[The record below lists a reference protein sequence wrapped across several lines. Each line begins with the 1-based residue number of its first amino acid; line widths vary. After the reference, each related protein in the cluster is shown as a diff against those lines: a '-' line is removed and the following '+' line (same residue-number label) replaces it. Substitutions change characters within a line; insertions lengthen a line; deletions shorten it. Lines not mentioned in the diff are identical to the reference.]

1 MTVIRDDFHALPT
14 VEPMPVN
21 RISEPVRREP
31 RPAPA
36 PALLPWHRRTWFELL
51 QFCLLLAVL
60 TAIVWTGATDM
71 GYQWKWEQVP
81 RYLWRV
87 IDGEWIPGPLLRGL
101 LVTLDLCWQAGLLAL
116 LLGAATAMLRA
127 SRSRVG
133 PLLASCYIELIRN
146 TPLLVQVLV
155 FYFIIASIL
164 DLSRTAAGVWTLAL
178 YEGAFVAEIIRGG
191 LQSVPK
197 GQREAG
203 LSLGLGPLDLQR
215 DIVWPQ
221 ALPPMLPPLAGVLV
235 NLVKHSAIVSVIA
248 VFDLTT
254 EARTIV
260 ADTFMAFEIWLV
272 TALLYLVLTVSLSL
286 LVAALERRMARHGA
300 ARR

>member
-1 MTVIRDDFHALPT
+1 MTNARRHRAQPPRIAPPWYRT
-14 VEPMPVN
+14 V
-21 RISEPVRREP
+21 
-31 RPAPA
+31 
-36 PALLPWHRRTWFELL
+36 WFELL
-51 QFCLLLAVL
+51 QFGVLVAVL
-60 TAIVWTGATDM
+60 SAIILAGATDM

-81 RYLWRV
+81 RFLVRV
-87 IDGEWIPGPLLRGL
+87 IDGEWLPGPLLRGL

-116 LLGAATAMLRA
+116 GLGALTALLRR
-127 SRSRVG
+127 SGSRVG
-133 PLLASCYIELIRN
+133 ETVALVYVELIRN

-155 FYFIIASIL
+155 FYFIVASVL
-164 DLSRTAAGVWTLAL
+164 DLSRSAAGIWTLAL

-191 LQSVPK
+191 LQAVPK

-203 LSLGLGPLDLQR
+203 LSLGLSPPQLLR
-215 DIVWPQ
+215 DVVLPQ

-272 TALLYLVLTVSLSL
+272 TALLYLVITVSLSL
-286 LVAALERRMARHGA
+286 VVAWLEHRMAHRQG
-300 ARR
+300 RG

>member
-1 MTVIRDDFHALPT
+1 MPPPPPSVAWYCRPWAEFLQFLCLAGVLLTVIFA
-14 VEPMPVN
+14 
-21 RISEPVRREP
+21 
-31 RPAPA
+31 
-36 PALLPWHRRTWFELL
+36 
-51 QFCLLLAVL
+51 
-60 TAIVWTGATDM
+60 GARDM
-71 GYQWKWEQVP
+71 GYQWKWDQVP
-81 RYLWRV
+81 RYLLRSV
-87 IDGEWIPGPLLRGL
+87 DGELIAGPLLRGL

-116 LLGAATAMLRA
+116 LLGSITALLRSSN
-127 SRSRVG
+127 SRMG
-133 PLLASCYIELIRN
+133 PLLARAYVELIRN

-155 FYFIIASIL
+155 FYFIVAAVL
-164 DLSRTAAGVWTLAL
+164 DISRTAAGVWSLAL
-178 YEGAFVAEIIRGG
+178 YEGAFVAEIFRAG

-203 LSLGLGPLDLQR
+203 LGLGMSRFHVLR
-215 DIVWPQ
+215 DVMLPQ

-272 TALLYLVLTVSLSL
+272 TAGMYLVITIGLS
-286 LVAALERRMARHGA
+286 VFVGVLERRL
-300 ARR
+300 ARRAPDR